1 MNRIE
6 TIMTGSS
13 LTFCLWKNKLT
24 FKKRGENRKK
34 KVLCIIQV
42 TLLISAKKRRWG
54 TGTVLTDLPGTSDTP
69 TLRSQI
75 KSAVYC
81 T

>member
-34 KVLCIIQV
+34 KYYALF
-42 TLLISAKKRRWG
+42 K
-54 TGTVLTDLPGTSDTP
+54 
-69 TLRSQI
+69 
-75 KSAVYC
+75 
-81 T
+81 